1 MADHLQEGENPGYE
15 TTDAHIKPLLYIGL
29 VVLVL
34 MASSFLGMIPLLKV
48 LGYYQ
53 PLLDDPVP
61 TLVQERI
68 TNTTSPRLQIDPPRM
83 KFDLEDKENETL
95 GTYAWVDEDL
105 KVVRIPIDRTIELVR
120 SGVLAL
126 PKAGTTQ

>member
-1 MADHLQEGENPGYE
+1 MADHLQDSKNPGYE
-15 TTDAHIKPLLYIGL
+15 TTDAHVKPLLYLGL
-29 VVLVL
+29 LVL
-34 MASSFLGMIPLLKV
+34 MLMVASFLGMIPLLKV

-61 TLVQERI
+61 TLAHEREI
-68 TNTTSPRLQIDPPRM
+68 NTSSPRLQIDPPRM
-83 KFDLEDKENETL
+83 KFNLADHEKEVL

-105 KVVRIPIDRTIELVR
+105 KLARIPIGRTIELVS

-126 PKAGTTQ
+126 PKAVKTQ